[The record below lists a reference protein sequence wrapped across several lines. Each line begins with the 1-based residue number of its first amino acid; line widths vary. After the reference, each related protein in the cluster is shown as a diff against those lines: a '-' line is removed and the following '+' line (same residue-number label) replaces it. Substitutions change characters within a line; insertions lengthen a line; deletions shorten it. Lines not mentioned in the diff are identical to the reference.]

1 MIKKINIDEIK
12 TSKSVNNRD
21 LEVYLLLKKNIKK
34 YGQLYPILIDAN
46 FNIIKGNTIYKIL
59 KELNHNDI
67 WVNIISIDNKDQ
79 LYLELKLLKN
89 EPNPIECF
97 KLMKNIDSSDNCLPY
112 NKKQINDFIN
122 LLSFNWDLYKTQ
134 KSDINDLF

>member
-1 MIKKINIDEIK
+1 MIKKINIGEIK
-12 TSKSVNNRD
+12 TSKSVNNKD

-46 FNIIKGNTIYKIL
+46 FNIIKGNTIYKVL
-59 KELNHNDI
+59 KELDYDDI
-67 WVNIISIDNKDQ
+67 WVNIISVGNKDQ

-122 LLSFNWDLYKTQ
+122 LLSFDWNSYKTQ

>member
-89 EPNPIECF
+89 EPNPIGCF
-97 KLMKNIDSSDNCLPY
+97 KLMKNIDLSDNCLPY
-112 NKKQINDFIN
+112 NKRQINDFIN
-122 LLSFNWDLYKTQ
+122 LLSFNWNSYKTQ